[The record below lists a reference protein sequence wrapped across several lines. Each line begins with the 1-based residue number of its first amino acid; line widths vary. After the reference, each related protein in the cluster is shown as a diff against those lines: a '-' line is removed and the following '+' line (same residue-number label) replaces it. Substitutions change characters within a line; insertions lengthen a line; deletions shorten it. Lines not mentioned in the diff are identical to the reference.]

1 MEICSGDSTPTS
13 EASYAHTVAT
23 PLPVDPPTA
32 NAPGPPAET
41 IPLKVDVNSTNLDP
55 GPPTPTHSESQDCV
69 DARKC
74 KFFLYILFSLNL
86 CVLNLFLQIFY

>member
-41 IPLKVDVNSTNLDP
+41 VPLKVDVNSTTLDP

-74 KFFLYILFSLNL
+74 KFVKLFSLIIKVMSRRAKN
-86 CVLNLFLQIFY
+86 FEW

>member
-32 NAPGPPAET
+32 NAPGPPAE
-41 IPLKVDVNSTNLDP
+41 IVPLKVDVNSTTLDP

-74 KFFLYILFSLNL
+74 KFVLYVLFSRIYM
-86 CVLNLFLQIFY
+86 FHQIYS